1 MMRFKQKLDLASRT
15 PEPLLQLLVEDVF
28 GGTRLEAKAAPG
40 FILDS

>member
-28 GGTRLEAKAAPG
+28 AGTCLEAKAAPG